1 MEINKN
7 RQKAFELYNK
17 FRQAN
22 GVMAA
27 NGYAKKQAIICVDE
41 MLELNIA
48 WIDEGIQKDYPKR
61 FDLEQ
66 TREFWQKVKEELN
79 KL

>member
-27 NGYAKKQAIICVDE
+27 NGYAKKQAIICVDLFIELFTNLE
-41 MLELNIA
+41 MIAEINYWEGVKAEL
-48 WIDEGIQKDYPKR
+48 K
-61 FDLEQ
+61 
-66 TREFWQKVKEELN
+66 